1 MSARKEAAH
10 MTNYFFTLSILDIG
24 LPDFMLC
31 TAASLVFGG
40 LVALLHMYKNSYSKN
55 FILTL
60 IILPAIVQAVIMLV
74 NGNLGTGVAVLGA
87 FSLIRFRSA
96 EGNSREI
103 TSLFLAMSIGLATG
117 LGCIGVA
124 GLLLIAIGAAIL
136 LVQTLPFSGKK
147 ESARLLTVFVP
158 ADTAYE
164 TLFDSVFSRYTK
176 SFRLVK
182 VEINGADAFC
192 ELQYLVY
199 LKEKEPVKT
208 FLDEIRGLNHSL
220 PVSLRYLPSIRGGL

>member
-1 MSARKEAAH
+1 MHCR
-10 MTNYFFTLSILDIG
+10 LSRLW
-24 LPDFMLC
+24 
-31 TAASLVFGG
+31 G

-136 LVQTLPFSGKK
+136 LVQTLPFSGKRK
-147 ESARLLTVFVP
+147 AQGCLRFLCLQIRRMRLFLT
-158 ADTAYE
+158 
-164 TLFDSVFSRYTK
+164 
-176 SFRLVK
+176 
-182 VEINGADAFC
+182 AFFPDIPN
-192 ELQYLVY
+192 LS
-199 LKEKEPVKT
+199 
-208 FLDEIRGLNHSL
+208 GL
-220 PVSLRYLPSIRGGL
+220 

>member
-1 MSARKEAAH
+1 
-10 MTNYFFTLSILDIG
+10 
-24 LPDFMLC
+24 MLNRFLTVSTVDTSLFSFVVC
-31 TAASLVFGG
+31 TAASLLFGA

-60 IILPAIVQAVIMLV
+60 VILPVIVQAVIMLV

-124 GLLLIAIGAAIL
+124 GLLLLAVGAAIF
-136 LVQTLPFSGKK
+136 LVQTLPFQGKK
-147 ESARLLTVFVP
+147 ENARLLTVFVP
-158 ADTAYE
+158 QNMDYEKVFDDVLAD
-164 TLFDSVFSRYTK
+164 YTK
-176 SFRLVK
+176 SARLIK
-182 VEINGADAFC
+182 VNNGGADTLC
-192 ELQYLVY
+192 ELQYLIY
-199 LKEKEPVKT
+199 LKTNKNIKA
-208 FLDEIRGLNHSL
+208 FLDDLCRLNGEL
-220 PVSLRYLPSIRGGL
+220 PVSLRMLPAVRGGL

>member
-1 MSARKEAAH
+1 MLNHFLAIS
-10 MTNYFFTLSILDIG
+10 TLDIS
-24 LPDFMLC
+24 LPSFILC
-31 TAASLVFGG
+31 TAASLFFGVM
-40 LVALLHMYKNSYSKN
+40 VALLHMYKNSYSKN

-60 IILPAIVQAVIMLV
+60 VILPAIVQAVIILV

-117 LGCIGVA
+117 LGSIGVA

-136 LVQTLPFSGKK
+136 LIQTLPFSGKK

-158 ADTAYE
+158 ADMAYE
-164 TLFDSVFSRYTK
+164 TLFDSIFSRYVQ

-182 VEINGADAFC
+182 IEVNGADASC

-199 LKEKEPVKT
+199 LKEKEPVKA
-208 FLDEIRGLNHSL
+208 FLDEIRGLNHGL
-220 PVSLRYLPSIRGGL
+220 PVSLRYLPAMRGGL